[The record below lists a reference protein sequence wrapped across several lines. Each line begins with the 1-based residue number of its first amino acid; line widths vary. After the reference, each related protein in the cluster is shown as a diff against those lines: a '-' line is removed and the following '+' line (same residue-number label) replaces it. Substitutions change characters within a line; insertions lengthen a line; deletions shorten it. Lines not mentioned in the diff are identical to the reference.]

1 MEVTSL
7 CIFNLLSL
15 LLSKTVF
22 MKSDG
27 IGNSFTNPTPYL
39 EMGYF
44 LPSYTENA
52 ACINGMIFFS
62 LQTGISFI
70 CVVYS

>member
-15 LLSKTVF
+15 LLSKTRF

-27 IGNSFTNPTPYL
+27 ICDSFINPTPYL

-44 LPSYTENA
+44 LPFYTLKMTLA
-52 ACINGMIFFS
+52 YMD
-62 LQTGISFI
+62 
-70 CVVYS
+70 

>member
-7 CIFNLLSL
+7 CIFNLLSV
-15 LLSKTVF
+15 LLSKTRFHEVF
-22 MKSDG
+22 
-27 IGNSFTNPTPYL
+27 INPTPYL

-44 LPSYTENA
+44 LPFYTENA
-52 ACINGMIFFS
+52 ACIYGLIFF
-62 LQTGISFI
+62 LPADISFI